1 LFRGRLS
8 SRLPIQFVKSHK
20 VITLKFQSLHRILSI
35 SLLILLV
42 QGCSSLGIP
51 IPVRSSTSPEAQAL
65 LTETQNAHGKEAFS
79 KINDIAVSYDGVWPF
94 LITKIQPKITDP
106 QFRKTSQ
113 DRMLLR
119 EGAVVQFHQGS
130 GGGKFVWRESDK
142 QPVKVSVTY
151 NGKLDTDIAMR
162 DASHLVL
169 EAYQLFLMPAFYI
182 QRAAWLELGKTEYID
197 GASYETLIA
206 VMRPG
211 FGNALEDRTMLYID
225 PKTKLVKRV
234 RLTLEGTATTK
245 GAFVETTYLAYKT
258 IEGVVWPTQFYEA
271 LVSPFPGLPAHDFW
285 LTGLDINRG
294 LTKADFE
301 GAKYSVRAAEPA
313 KSLPK

>member
-1 LFRGRLS
+1 LE
-8 SRLPIQFVKSHK
+8 SRK
-20 VITLKFQSLHRILSI
+20 VITLNTPVLLRII
-35 SLLILLV
+35 SVTVLILLA

-51 IPVRSSTSPEAQAL
+51 IPTQTSTSPAAQAL
-65 LTETQNAHGKEAFS
+65 LMETQQAHGKEAFS

-106 QFRKTSQ
+106 QFRKTSE

-119 EGAVVQFHQGS
+119 EAAVVQFYQGS
-130 GGGKFVWRESDK
+130 GGGKFVWKQSEKPPAEK
-142 QPVKVSVTY
+142 QPAKVSVTY

-169 EAYQLFLMPAFYI
+169 EAYQLFLMPAFYV

-197 GASYETLIA
+197 GAPYETLIA
-206 VMRPG
+206 IMRPG
-211 FGNALEDRTMLYID
+211 YGNAVEDRTMLYID

-245 GAFVETTYLAYKT
+245 GAFVETTYLAYQT

-294 LTKADFE
+294 LTNADFE
-301 GAKYSVRAAEPA
+301 GATYSARAAVPA
-313 KSLPK
+313 KRLPK

>member
-1 LFRGRLS
+1 
-8 SRLPIQFVKSHK
+8 
-20 VITLKFQSLHRILSI
+20 VITPNSQNFFRVLFA
-35 SLLILLV
+35 SLLVLLV

-51 IPVRSSTSPEAQAL
+51 IPVKSSTSPEAQAL
-65 LTETQNAHGKEAFS
+65 LAETQNAHGKEAFS

-130 GGGKFVWRESDK
+130 GGGKFVWRENDK

-151 NGKLDTDIAMR
+151 NGKSDTDVATR
-162 DASHLVL
+162 DASYLVL
-169 EAYQLFLMPAFYI
+169 EAYQLFLMPAFYV

-197 GASYETLIA
+197 GAAYETLIA

-211 FGNALEDRTMLYID
+211 FGNAVEDRAMLYID
-225 PKTKLVKRV
+225 PKTKLTKRV
-234 RLTLEGTATTK
+234 RLTLEGTSTTK

-258 IEGVVWPTQFYEA
+258 IGGVIWPTQFYEA

-294 LTKADFE
+294 LTNADFE
-301 GAKYSVRAAEPA
+301 GAKYSARAAVPA
-313 KSLPK
+313 KPLSK